1 MSFFSSFELSTESV
15 KSSALS
21 LESVD
26 NIESSNSLSLGVLGV
41 GDSITDDV
49 FEEDLEDASGF
60 FVDQAGDSLDTASSS
75 KSSNGGFGDSLDVI
89 TKDLSVTLGAS
100 LSESL
105 ASFASS

>member
-1 MSFFSSFELSTESV
+1 
-15 KSSALS
+15 LS

-26 NIESSNSLSLGVLGV
+26 DIESGDSLSLGVFGV

-49 FEEDLEDASGF
+49 LKEDLENTSSL
-60 FVDQAGDSLDTASSS
+60 FVDEARDSLDTTSSS
-75 KSSNGGFGDSLDVI
+75 KSSNGRLGDSLDVI

-105 ASFASS
+105 SSFASSGHFYFFWFKF